1 MGAVDLCDESDA
13 QPDPNDALFPHYTSL
28 ATLRL
33 RAIPAAV
40 DYERQFSSEP
50 SRTIAPGAFTQ
61 PPVMAASKRT
71 KASRKTR
78 ARVRSDEENG
88 RWRVRRGRKVYISK
102 GREMTGAQA
111 YSAYKKHATAR
122 A

>member
-1 MGAVDLCDESDA
+1 MLVHFDTVAPSDGVDFVDKFRPGLLEI
-13 QPDPNDALFPHYTSL
+13 
-28 ATLRL
+28 
-33 RAIPAAV
+33 RAWRMQVRFRRIH
-40 DYERQFSSEP
+40 FSSEP

-102 GREMTGAQA
+102 GREMTGARA